1 MNLQKK
7 DPSLMIRISVIIPVF
22 NMIDSIEQTLCSI
35 WNQNYKNLQLIVVD
49 GGSTDGTKDFLELH
63 ISKIDILISEKDKGQ
78 YHAIQKGMNLA
89 TGEVVSW
96 LNADDVYFPWTL
108 RSVSRVFKE
117 YEDVNWIAGLPA
129 FLNSEGNLT
138 HIYNTLSARPKKL
151 IQNGGFRKKIFGY
164 LQQESMFY
172 RKELWNSSDG
182 LNLNYKL
189 AGDFEL
195 WTRFAEQTSL
205 VSVNIP
211 LAGFRISENSR
222 SKKMADK
229 YELEVKNIIKKE
241 PLLYKLILFISKN
254 NVINK
259 LIRLMV
265 WRKADVIYFSV
276 SKQNFLKAKKF
287 RPISSIS
294 LTQLILEK

>member
-1 MNLQKK
+1 
-7 DPSLMIRISVIIPVF
+7 MIKISIIIPVY
-22 NMIDSIEQTLCSI
+22 NMVGTINKTLNSVLD
-35 WNQNYKNLQLIVVD
+35 QKYPNLELIVID
-49 GGSTDGTKDFLELH
+49 GNSNDGTKEKLESRQEDFQ
-63 ISKIDILISEKDKGQ
+63 ILISEPDNGQ
-78 YHAIQKGMNLA
+78 YEAIQKGMSLA

-96 LNADDVYFPWTL
+96 LNADDIYFPWTL

-151 IQNGGFRKKIFGY
+151 IQNGGFRKNIFGY

-172 RKELWNSSDG
+172 RKELWNSSVG
-182 LNLNYKL
+182 LDLNYEL
-189 AGDFEL
+189 AADFEL

-241 PLLYKLILFISKN
+241 PLMYKLILFFSKN
-254 NVINK
+254 NIINK
-259 LIRLMV
+259 LIRLMI
-265 WRKADVIYFSV
+265 WRKVDVIYFSV
-276 SKQNFLKAKKF
+276 SKQNFLNAKKI

>member
-1 MNLQKK
+1 M
-7 DPSLMIRISVIIPVF
+7 
-22 NMIDSIEQTLCSI
+22 
-35 WNQNYKNLQLIVVD
+35 
-49 GGSTDGTKDFLELH
+49 
-63 ISKIDILISEKDKGQ
+63 
-78 YHAIQKGMNLA
+78 
-89 TGEVVSW
+89 
-96 LNADDVYFPWTL
+96 
-108 RSVSRVFKE
+108 
-117 YEDVNWIAGLPA
+117 
-129 FLNSEGNLT
+129 
-138 HIYNTLSARPKKL
+138 
-151 IQNGGFRKKIFGY
+151 
-164 LQQESMFY
+164 
-172 RKELWNSSDG
+172 
-182 LNLNYKL
+182 
-189 AGDFEL
+189 